1 MVRSVKANLI
11 FNLINSTTQL
21 LFPLITFPYA
31 SRIMMADGIG
41 QVNFF
46 QSIVN
51 YISLFTCLGIPMYAI
66 REIATVRENPIK
78 MNKVT
83 FEILSLHGILTIFG
97 YIVVGVICLTVPQV
111 QVDVPLFLV
120 LSIGIFFTAIGCDW
134 FYQGI
139 EDFKYVAIR
148 GLIFKIVSIA
158 FLFLFVKTRNDLLLY
173 GVYTILGSVGG
184 NIFNFF
190 RLRKYLNRSLVK
202 FISLRPFQHLKPAL
216 HVFAFN
222 VIISI
227 YLQLN
232 VVLLG
237 FFKDAEAVGYF
248 TTATKLLAITM
259 SLSSALGAVMMS
271 RSSNLIAEGRMDE
284 FKTLIQKSYDFV
296 LALTIPLTIG
306 LIFTSKSAILLL
318 SGANFIPS
326 ILASKIVAP
335 NILLV
340 GISGVLGIQ
349 ILYPMGKINK
359 VIICSLF
366 GAATNVLL
374 NILFIPYFGHYG
386 TAAAYLSAEIV
397 VTSVMMVIARKDIP
411 LRYFKK
417 QHINYLCAGGVMAFV
432 LSGIYSL
439 YLDNVSTIIAMIT
452 SGIIS
457 YFATLFVLR
466 DYWSMSCYNMVVNR
480 IRRIFRRN

>member
-184 NIFNFF
+184 NIFIFF
-190 RLRKYLNRSLVK
+190 VYV
-202 FISLRPFQHLKPAL
+202 
-216 HVFAFN
+216 
-222 VIISI
+222 
-227 YLQLN
+227 
-232 VVLLG
+232 
-237 FFKDAEAVGYF
+237 
-248 TTATKLLAITM
+248 
-259 SLSSALGAVMMS
+259 
-271 RSSNLIAEGRMDE
+271 
-284 FKTLIQKSYDFV
+284 
-296 LALTIPLTIG
+296 
-306 LIFTSKSAILLL
+306 
-318 SGANFIPS
+318 
-326 ILASKIVAP
+326 
-335 NILLV
+335 NI
-340 GISGVLGIQ
+340 
-349 ILYPMGKINK
+349 
-359 VIICSLF
+359 
-366 GAATNVLL
+366 
-374 NILFIPYFGHYG
+374 
-386 TAAAYLSAEIV
+386 
-397 VTSVMMVIARKDIP
+397 
-411 LRYFKK
+411 
-417 QHINYLCAGGVMAFV
+417 
-432 LSGIYSL
+432 
-439 YLDNVSTIIAMIT
+439 
-452 SGIIS
+452 
-457 YFATLFVLR
+457 
-466 DYWSMSCYNMVVNR
+466 
-480 IRRIFRRN
+480 